1 MKDTILNKVIRFCL
15 RRCCVDALTARMVIH
30 KLSKGEVR
38 YYLNEYDEVETY
50 WKEHKNPF
58 KRH

>member
-15 RRCCVDALTARMVIH
+15 RRCCVDASTARMAIH

-38 YYLNEYDEVETY
+38 YYLDEYDETEAY

-58 KRH
+58 KRY